1 MKLLRKLV
9 RILSSIK
16 KYLQVILK
24 HLIYYSFIEN
34 HIDGGEDSSSRTFE
48 PRNEEDNSPVLED
61 KEFIDGSGNLE
72 NDDGS
77 AELDEVDELVRG
89 EQVQKKKDFG
99 DSSASNKREE
109 NEENYEKLNKRAT
122 RYGQLKG
129 PYKSFKHLV
138 RFGSR
143 RHFPHW
149 RPMIRIHPNTRRFG
163 YIHSR
168 KYSTRALNADTENDF
183 NKHNYNDD
191 DEESNRKKRAIRF
204 GQLSRYGS
212 VKGLERFGKKSFP
225 TKHRYSNVEDK
236 LEEDEKDMQNDEKSN
251 NYDEEDYD
259 YDYYDDYEEESDRKK
274 RSTRFGQLSGYG
286 SVKGLKRFGKKPFP
300 TKHRYSNDEDKL
312 EEDEKDMQNDEESIN
327 YDEEDYDYDY
337 YDDYEEESDRKK
349 RSARFGQLSRYGSV
363 KGLKRFGKKTFPTK
377 HRYSNDEDK
386 LEEDEKDM
394 QSDEESNNYD
404 EEDYDYDYY
413 EDYEEESDRKKRS
426 TRFGQLSGYG
436 SVKGLKRFGK
446 KTFPTKHRY
455 SNDEDKLEEDEKDM
469 QNDKESINYD
479 EEDYDNDYYD
489 DYEEESDRKKRSTRF
504 GQLSGYGSV
513 KGLRRF
519 GKKPFPTKHRYSND
533 EDKLEEDEKD
543 MQNYEESNDEEDYDY
558 DYYDDYEE
566 ESDRKKRSTRF
577 GQLSGYGSVK
587 GLKRFGKKPFPTKNR
602 YSNDEDKLEEDEKD
616 MQSDEESNNYDVE
629 DYDYDYYD
637 DYEEESDR
645 KKRSTRFGQIHG
657 YNSARGLRRF
667 GNRPFPSKY
676 RNFNND
682 EDELDE
688 DDEKNVED
696 EIEGEDDI
704 HDEDSNSYEYE
715 DMDYYDD
722 LSRKKRATQYGN
734 GPSQRHFG
742 KFTDNE
748 LEKDEED
755 VQGDYENEDYE
766 DNDDEAEN
774 YYRKKR
780 SAELISEKKDEN
792 SMVDFIRSYQ
802 HITKNPIDVE
812 KLMSGQKR
820 GQKWV
825 KRQTEEMKKTRDLI
839 LNLKKTRYNGL
850 HSPANIVRSIKN
862 AKHDVSS
869 KFINDY
875 LYHYYSGGDVLSA
888 LQ

>member
-48 PRNEEDNSPVLED
+48 PWNEEDNSPVLED

-89 EQVQKKKDFG
+89 EQVQKKNNFG
-99 DSSASNKREE
+99 DSSSSNKREE
-109 NEENYEKLNKRAT
+109 NEEDYEKLNKRAT

-149 RPMIRIHPNTRRFG
+149 RPMIRIPPNTRRFG
-163 YIHSR
+163 YIHSS

-183 NKHNYNDD
+183 NRRNYNDD
-191 DEESNRKKRAIRF
+191 DEESDRKKRAIRF

-212 VKGLERFGKKSFP
+212 VKGLKRFGKKPFP
-225 TKHRYSNVEDK
+225 TKHRYSNDEDK

-286 SVKGLKRFGKKPFP
+286 SVKGLKRFGKKPFL

-312 EEDEKDMQNDEESIN
+312 EEDEKDIQNDEKSIN
-327 YDEEDYDYDY
+327 YDEEDYDY
-337 YDDYEEESDRKK
+337 
-349 RSARFGQLSRYGSV
+349 
-363 KGLKRFGKKTFPTK
+363 
-377 HRYSNDEDK
+377 
-386 LEEDEKDM
+386 
-394 QSDEESNNYD
+394 
-404 EEDYDYDYY
+404 
-413 EDYEEESDRKKRS
+413 
-426 TRFGQLSGYG
+426 
-436 SVKGLKRFGK
+436 
-446 KTFPTKHRY
+446 
-455 SNDEDKLEEDEKDM
+455 
-469 QNDKESINYD
+469 
-479 EEDYDNDYYD
+479 DYYD

-513 KGLRRF
+513 KGLKRF

-587 GLKRFGKKPFPTKNR
+587 GLKRFGKKTFPTKHR

-616 MQSDEESNNYDVE
+616 MQNYEESNDEEDYDYDYYDDYEEESDRKKRSTRFGQLSGYGSVKGLKRFGKKPFPTKHRYSNDEDKLEEDEEDMQSDEESNNYDEE

-688 DDEKNVED
+688 DGEKNVED

-742 KFTDNE
+742 KFTDE
-748 LEKDEED
+748 LEKDEKD

-780 SAELISEKKDEN
+780 SAELISEKKGEN

-820 GQKWV
+820 GQKWA
-825 KRQTEEMKKTRDLI
+825 KRQTEEMKKTHDLI

-850 HSPANIVRSIKN
+850 RSPANVVRSIKN
-862 AKHDVSS
+862 AKRDVSS